1 MYKRQD
7 VDYASEYRYR
17 NPIPDRN
24 ALGLLITQSGE
35 TADTLAAQREMIA
48 LGSKTVAI
56 CNVVDAM
63 VAREAVSYTHLDVYK
78 RQAWAHAGATNNPA
92 EPLKAASKP
101 NTDATTVADL
111 VLSLRGSRLNLV
123 LGVEPTISSALTLTR
138 PPRDKEARKA
148 VWSSGAGLPLS
159 VQRSRKWE
167 CVHTQAA
174 RCSSPFQPVPLES
187 PYVRNCRIRRSQ
199 EGGSSHH

>member
-1 MYKRQD
+1 MPCMKSTS
-7 VDYASEYRYR
+7 ACA
-17 NPIPDRN
+17 NGGK
-24 ALGLLITQSGE
+24 LGLVPAG
-35 TADTLAAQREMIA
+35 
-48 LGSKTVAI
+48 
-56 CNVVDAM
+56 NVVLGWPGAPGC
-63 VAREAVSYTHLDVYK
+63 TTTGCDVP
-78 RQAWAHAGATNNPA
+78 AWPHAGATNNPA

-167 CVHTQAA
+167 CVHPQAA